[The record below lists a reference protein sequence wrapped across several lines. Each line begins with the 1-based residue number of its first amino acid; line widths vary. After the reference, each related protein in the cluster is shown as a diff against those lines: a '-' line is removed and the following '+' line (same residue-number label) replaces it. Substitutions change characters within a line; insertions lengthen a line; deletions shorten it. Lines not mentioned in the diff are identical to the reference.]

1 MTVENRKILI
11 IEDNKDELRALV
23 SHFSRKNETY
33 FPYTVSTNLVYPCYA
48 YCIIAF

>member
-23 SHFSRKNETY
+23 SHFREKMK
-33 FPYTVSTNLVYPCYA
+33 YTQPQR
-48 YCIIAF
+48 